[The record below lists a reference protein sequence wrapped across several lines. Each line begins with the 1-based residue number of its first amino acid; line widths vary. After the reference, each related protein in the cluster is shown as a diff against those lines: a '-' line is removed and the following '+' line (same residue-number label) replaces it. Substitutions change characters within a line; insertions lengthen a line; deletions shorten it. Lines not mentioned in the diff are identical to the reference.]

1 MLHQYGCIYNIHTY
15 TMNTRWQYWQNKLTN
30 EEMCLFDAL
39 FLEKRG
45 NFQCKQIAVGPI
57 KLSVFYHS
65 EARITGVM
73 KIEITEHKNV
83 NIERTRNKGTWKW
96 KKNRGRTDQ
105 NSQDREGALK
115 KKKKK
120 KKINTQYWNENLGW
134 DQLTIFAGN
143 PRPGSGKLDP
153 FSICMSHGCC
163 SWTTPGQLSR
173 K

>member
-1 MLHQYGCIYNIHTY
+1 
-15 TMNTRWQYWQNKLTN
+15 MNTRWQYWQNKLTN

-120 KKINTQYWNENLGW
+120 KKSIHNIGMKILAGINWQYLPEIRDR
-134 DQLTIFAGN
+134 DQVSSIHFPFVCLTDVVPGRPLVNYQGN
-143 PRPGSGKLDP
+143 K
-153 FSICMSHGCC
+153 
-163 SWTTPGQLSR
+163 
-173 K
+173 